1 MNSRVTH
8 LRRLLV
14 LLVLAAVAAV
24 PATASAGTFPDTI
37 RLPDGWQPEGIASG
51 RGTSLY
57 VGSIPTGAVWKGD
70 ARTGEGDVLVP
81 PRPGERSAIGIKV
94 DKRNRL
100 FVAGG
105 ATGKA
110 FVYDARTGEDLAS
123 YQLAPA
129 GTAVTFVNDV
139 VVTSK
144 AAWFTDSRNQQLYGL
159 PLGRHG
165 ALPGQDDV
173 RVLPLTGELAY
184 TPATTDVD
192 LNGIV
197 AAEGGRVLLA
207 VQSSTGKL
215 FRINPRTGK
224 TREVDLGGAVLTNG
238 DGLLLAGRVLFVVQ
252 NRLNQI
258 AVVVLSR
265 SLDRGRVVTT
275 ITDPDFDVPTTIAF
289 QAGRLYAVNARFGT
303 TDPQPARY
311 DIVRVG

>member
-1 MNSRVTH
+1 MISSV
-8 LRRLLV
+8 LSARRLLV
-14 LLVLAAVAAV
+14 LLLMAMVVALV
-24 PATASAGTFPDTI
+24 PATAGAATFPDLI
-37 RLPDGWQPEGIASG
+37 RLPDGWQPEGIAAG

-57 VGSIPTGAVWKGD
+57 VGSIPTGAVWRAD
-70 ARTGEGDVLVP
+70 ARTGEGEVLVE
-81 PRPGERSAIGIKV
+81 GQEGRSAIGIKV
-94 DKRNRL
+94 DRRNRL

-105 ATGKA
+105 ATGRA

-123 YQLAPA
+123 YQLATPGA
-129 GTAVTFVNDV
+129 ATFVNDV

-144 AAWFTDSRNQQLYGL
+144 AAWFTDSSAAQLYAL

-165 ALPGQDDV
+165 GLPDPDEV
-173 RVLPLTGELAY
+173 RTLPVGGDFELA
-184 TPATTDVD
+184 TPGPN

-197 AAEGGRVLLA
+197 AAKDGKVLLA
-207 VQSSTGKL
+207 VQSNVGKL
-215 FRINPRTGK
+215 WRINPRTGK
-224 TREVDLGGAVLTNG
+224 AREVDLGGATLTNG

-311 DIVRVG
+311 DIVKVG

>member
-1 MNSRVTH
+1 MISRALST
-8 LRRLLV
+8 RRLLV
-14 LLVLAAVAAV
+14 LLLMALVALV
-24 PATASAGTFPDTI
+24 PATAGAATFPDTI
-37 RLPDGWQPEGIASG
+37 RLPDGWQPEGIAAG

-70 ARTGEGDVLVP
+70 ARTGQGDVLVP
-81 PRPGERSAIGIKV
+81 PREGRSAIGIKV
-94 DKRNRL
+94 DRRNRL

-105 ATGKA
+105 ATGRA
-110 FVYDARTGEDLAS
+110 FVYDAATGADLAS

-144 AAWFTDSRNQQLYGL
+144 AAFFTDSRNQQLYVL

-165 ALPGQDDV
+165 ALPDQEEV
-173 RVLPLTGELAY
+173 RVLPLTGELEY

-197 AAEGGRVLLA
+197 AARGGRVLLA

-215 FRINPRTGK
+215 FRIDPRTGA

-258 AVVVLSR
+258 AVVKLSG
-265 SLDRGRVVTT
+265 SLDRGRLVAEL
-275 ITDPDFDVPTTIAF
+275 TDPDFDVPTTIAF

>member
-14 LLVLAAVAAV
+14 LLALAAVAAV
-24 PATASAGTFPDTI
+24 PATASAATFPDTI
-37 RLPDGWQPEGIASG
+37 RLPGGWQPEGIASG

-94 DKRNRL
+94 DRRNRL

-144 AAWFTDSRNQQLYGL
+144 AAWFTDSRNQQLYAL

-165 ALPGQDDV
+165 ALPDQDDV
-173 RVLPLTGELAY
+173 RVLPLTGELEY

-197 AAEGGRVLLA
+197 AAEGGRVLLS

-224 TREVDLGGAVLTNG
+224 AREVDLGGATLTNG

>member
-1 MNSRVTH
+1 MISSV
-8 LRRLLV
+8 LSARRLLV
-14 LLVLAAVAAV
+14 LLLMAMVALV
-24 PATASAGTFPDTI
+24 PATAGAATFPDLI
-37 RLPDGWQPEGIASG
+37 RLPDGWQPEGIAAG

-70 ARTGEGDVLVP
+70 ARTGEGEVLVEGQ
-81 PRPGERSAIGIKV
+81 PGRSAIGIKV
-94 DKRNRL
+94 DRRNRL

-105 ATGKA
+105 ATGQA
-110 FVYDARTGEDLAS
+110 FVYDAATGADLAS

-139 VVTSK
+139 VATSK
-144 AAWFTDSRNQQLYGL
+144 AAFFTDSRNQQLYVL

-165 ALPGQDDV
+165 ALPDQDEV
-173 RVLPLTGELAY
+173 RVLPLTGELDY
-184 TPATTDVD
+184 TDATTDVD

-197 AAEGGRVLLA
+197 AARGGRVLLS

-215 FRINPRTGK
+215 FRINPHTGA

-258 AVVVLSR
+258 AVVKLSG
-265 SLDRGRVVTT
+265 SLDRGRLVTT
-275 ITDPDFDVPTTIAF
+275 IRDDDFDVPTTIAF